1 MTVGTFEIMTSGGQ
15 ELPFVRDLREALG
28 LYARRKWRRDT
39 AKQAA
44 KAWGLPHATASNLLK
59 GHASDATVTRVLRAG
74 GWRLASAVVGAV
86 IGQSY
91 DQFLHQELEAIAHE
105 RAQFDT
111 READLRRR
119 YAAVRARRAVGSA
132 GLVLASP
139 PSAEP
144 AHESRAR
151 RGGMVS

>member
-1 MTVGTFEIMTSGGQ
+1 MAYAPMPIERVSSHPWHRTTQYRM
-15 ELPFVRDLREALG
+15 EASRN
-28 LYARRKWRRDT
+28 ARRAPRSAGVSVIGTT
-39 AKQAA
+39 AA
-44 KAWGLPHATASNLLK
+44 NLLK

-91 DQFLHQELEAIAHE
+91 DDFLHSELEAIAHE
-105 RAQFDT
+105 RAHFDA

-119 YAAVRARRAVGSA
+119 YAAVRARRSVGAA
-132 GLVLASP
+132 GLVLAP
-139 PSAEP
+139 PLLAEP
-144 AHESRAR
+144 GREGRSR

>member
-1 MTVGTFEIMTSGGQ
+1 MTVGALGIMTDFGQ
-15 ELPFVRDLREALG
+15 TLPFARDLREG
-28 LYARRKWRRDT
+28 LAIYARRTWPRDT
-39 AKQAA
+39 AKAIA
-44 KAWGLPHATASNLLK
+44 REWGLAATTAANLLK

-91 DQFLHQELEAIAHE
+91 DDFIHSELEAIAHE
-105 RAQFDT
+105 RAHFDA

-119 YAAVRARRAVGSA
+119 YAAVRARRSVGAA
-132 GLVLASP
+132 GLVLAP
-139 PSAEP
+139 PLPAEP
-144 AHESRAR
+144 GREGRSR

>member
-44 KAWGLPHATASNLLK
+44 KAWGLPHATAANLLK

-86 IGQSY
+86 IGETYDDFLQS
-91 DQFLHQELEAIAHE
+91 ELEAIAHE
-105 RAQFDT
+105 RARIEQQD
-111 READLRRR
+111 RDLRARWS
-119 YAAVRARRAVGSA
+119 AVQARRAVDAG
-132 GLVLASP
+132 GLVLVP
-139 PSAEP
+139 PKDGG
-144 AHESRAR
+144 RNGDGR
-151 RGGMVS
+151 RKAGGVVS